1 MLTYVV
7 KRLLWLPFLLIAVT
21 LITFTLGFY
30 GPGDP
35 AEVRLGAKATPES
48 VERLRTQMGLDRP
61 FVTQYTDYVWS
72 ALQGDFGESYSL
84 ADRQVTEIIGRKVWI
99 SAQLGM
105 AALAL
110 AVIIGIPLGL
120 LAAYH
125 QGTWMDTAL
134 ISFALL
140 FYATPVF
147 ISAPFLILLLSLWL
161 NLLPTAGWG
170 GLLSTQIIMPTLVM
184 GLPGVAGLSRLTRAS
199 ALEVLGE
206 DYVRTARSKGLSESV
221 IQSRHV
227 LRNALIP
234 ITTVLG
240 LSLATLVEGAF
251 ITETIFGIPGIGRF
265 AVDSIFNRD
274 YPVVMALVIIVA
286 VTFVLANLLV
296 DIFYAL
302 LDPRIRY
309 K

>member
-184 GLPGVAGLSRLTRAS
+184 GLPGGPV
-199 ALEVLGE
+199 
-206 DYVRTARSKGLSESV
+206 
-221 IQSRHV
+221 
-227 LRNALIP
+227 
-234 ITTVLG
+234 TT
-240 LSLATLVEGAF
+240 
-251 ITETIFGIPGIGRF
+251 
-265 AVDSIFNRD
+265 N
-274 YPVVMALVIIVA
+274 
-286 VTFVLANLLV
+286 
-296 DIFYAL
+296 
-302 LDPRIRY
+302 
-309 K
+309 